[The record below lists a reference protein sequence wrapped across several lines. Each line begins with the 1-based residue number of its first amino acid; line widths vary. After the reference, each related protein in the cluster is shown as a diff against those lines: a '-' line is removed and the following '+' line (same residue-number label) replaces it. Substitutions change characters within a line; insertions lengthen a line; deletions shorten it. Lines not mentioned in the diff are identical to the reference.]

1 MRGGVAGDAGDL
13 VAGAVVAGF
22 GCGGVSDG
30 FCGGVPVAGVVVV
43 PGLCAWVVGCRS
55 SLIWL
60 HLPRCEAVAGIVG
73 GGEAGVLD

>member
-1 MRGGVAGDAGDL
+1 MDKCSGVAGDAGDL

-55 SLIWL
+55 RRR
-60 HLPRCEAVAGIVG
+60 LPRCEAVTCIVV